1 MTVLFPSNDKYQ
13 LINDRFYQSMLFIS
27 LKNFSF
33 DLILSADKR
42 RRRRDAD
49 DDDDDDDDDDSEG
62 NLISLITSFLS
73 SNNKYKLFNFIFK
86 LFFFCR

>member
-1 MTVLFPSNDKYQ
+1 MSMMTVLFTSSDKYQ
-13 LINDRFYQSMLFIS
+13 LINDRFHQLILFIS

-49 DDDDDDDDDDSEG
+49 DGDDDDDDDDDDDSEG
-62 NLISLITSFLS
+62 NLISLLTSFLS
-73 SNNKYKLFNFIFK
+73 SNNI
-86 LFFFCR
+86 

>member
-1 MTVLFPSNDKYQ
+1 MMTVLFPSNDKYQ
-13 LINDRFYQSMLFIS
+13 LINDRFYQSILFIS

-49 DDDDDDDDDDSEG
+49 DNDDDDDDDDDDSEG
-62 NLISLITSFLS
+62 NLISLLTSFLS
-73 SNNKYKLFNFIFK
+73 SNNKYKLFNN
-86 LFFFCR
+86 FF